1 MIGAEVPYT
10 VMVFAIN
17 GAEDGLGNTSDKTF
31 FTVEGRMY
39 FNV

>member
-10 VMVFAIN
+10 VRVFAIN
-17 GAEDGLGNTSDKTF
+17 GAEGGSGNTSDITF
-31 FTVEGRMY
+31 FTDEGRMY